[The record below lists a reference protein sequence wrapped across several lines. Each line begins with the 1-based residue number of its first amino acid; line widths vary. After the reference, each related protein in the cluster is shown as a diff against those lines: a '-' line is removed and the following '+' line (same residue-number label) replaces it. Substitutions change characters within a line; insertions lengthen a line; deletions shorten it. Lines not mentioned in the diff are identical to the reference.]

1 MNASA
6 LSEESRRKLLEVA
19 AEEILEKGFQATS
32 ISDILTKTGLS
43 KGALYHHFSSKL
55 TLGYAVLEEVYLPDY
70 INQWELALSTPDP
83 ISSISELLRTEVEE
97 ISDESIRLG
106 CPLNNLAQE
115 MSPIDEGFRQR
126 ISRAINRWRS
136 DLQAALARGQKAGH
150 VDPAID
156 TFQVATFVVASIEG
170 SIGLAKNGQDRALFE
185 ACLEGVIS
193 YLEGLR
199 A

>member
-6 LSEESRRKLLEVA
+6 LSEENRRKLLEVA

-43 KGALYHHFSSKL
+43 KGALYHHFPSKL
-55 TLGYAVLEEVYLPDY
+55 TLGYAVLEEVYMPEC
-70 INQWELALSTPDP
+70 INQWELALNTLDP
-83 ISSISELLRTEVEE
+83 VSSISELLRAEIEE

-126 ISRAINRWRS
+126 ISKAINRWRG
-136 DLQAALARGQKAGH
+136 DLQAALARGQKAGN

-156 TFQVATFVVASIEG
+156 TFQVATFFVASIEG
-170 SIGLAKNGQDRALFE
+170 SIGLAKNAQDRVLFE
-185 ACLEGVIS
+185 ACLNGLIS